1 MTDVTPARIGLLFDY
16 IGEDGTY
23 DENVIPSLQLVG

>member
-1 MTDVTPARIGLLFDY
+1 MTDVSPARIGLLFDY

-23 DENVIPSLQLVG
+23 DENDLWSS